1 MKMNKR
7 APLPSEKFRLP
18 KEDIFEVLQDERKST
33 LRVKKLL
40 PSPLGSD
47 NLQINLDE
55 YICERFEDGEHI
67 LFSSDVM
74 KQNWA

>member
-7 APLPSEKFRLP
+7 APFPAEKFRLP